1 MGGGGEVGRAFW
13 AEALTWGR
21 AWHFK
26 DQKGQRDWK
35 QVLNELRT
43 VYRGWILFSVQ
54 SGKIF
59 KGAIDVSQPGLYL
72 EEIKMIALEKMLKGD
87 KMEAWRQFKGCFTHG
102 GTLVLSNIIGNGARV
117 RWWS

>member
-13 AEALTWGR
+13 AEALKWGQP
-21 AWHFK
+21 WPFKEQK
-26 DQKGQRDWK
+26 DQCGWK
-35 QVLNELRT
+35 QALNEWRD

-59 KGAIDVSQPGLYL
+59 RGAGDLSQPGLYL

-87 KMEAWRQFKGCFTHG
+87 RMEAWKT
-102 GTLVLSNIIGNGARV
+102 V
-117 RWWS
+117 